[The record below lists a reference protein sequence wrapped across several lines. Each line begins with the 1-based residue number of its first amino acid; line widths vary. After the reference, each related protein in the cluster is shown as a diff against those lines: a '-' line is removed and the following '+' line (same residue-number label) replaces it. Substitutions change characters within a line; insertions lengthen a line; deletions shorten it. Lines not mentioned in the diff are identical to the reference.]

1 MSQVNLPRSH
11 SFQAQSSTNHPSRNA
26 INGVHLKKVQAG
38 GKVLMKEASLWG
50 TSLRVVEVSTTSAQ
64 EQDSG
69 TKISINSGTKISR
82 GVDYLYA
89 GAGFRY

>member
-1 MSQVNLPRSH
+1 
-11 SFQAQSSTNHPSRNA
+11 
-26 INGVHLKKVQAG
+26 
-38 GKVLMKEASLWG
+38 MKEASLWG